1 MNNIYLHAIYAYYN
15 RYCHEETIKKLE
27 YILKSDAILSRRLQ
41 MNNDPYGFNGI
52 DYISLCDYEKR
63 NLHHEGMPDYTAYYS
78 YIRESLSLMFPKDKI
93 KVIKPQMVDFI
104 GLSKSGLER
113 MLELGLSKEKRYSDL
128 YDEVQ
133 VKDIVPLTSLNGI
146 TMPLDKM
153 IKGYIPENIA
163 TTIVRKELE
172 QIKELLIKYNHEVPM
187 YDIDSFI
194 TLDDDQ
200 NVKTLVKEY
209 YNKI

>member
-1 MNNIYLHAIYAYYN
+1 MDNIYLHAIYAFYK
-15 RYCHEETIKKLE
+15 RYRHEDTIKKLK
-27 YILKSDAILSRRLQ
+27 YILESDAILSRRLQ

-63 NLHHEGMPDYTAYYS
+63 NLHHKGMPDYTAYYS

-93 KVIKPQMVDFI
+93 EVIKPKMVDFI
-104 GLSKSGLER
+104 GLSKSGLDR
-113 MLELGLSKEKRYSDL
+113 MLELGLSKEQRYSDL

-133 VKDIVPLTSLNGI
+133 VKDIVPLTSLNGV

-153 IKGYIPENIA
+153 VKGFIPENIA
-163 TTIVRKELE
+163 TSMVQRELE

-194 TLDDDQ
+194 SLDDDQ

>member
-1 MNNIYLHAIYAYYN
+1 MDNIYLHAISAFYK
-15 RYCHEETIKKLE
+15 RYRHEDTIRKLK
-27 YILKSDAILSRRLQ
+27 YILESDAILSRRLQ

-78 YIRESLSLMFPKDKI
+78 YIRKSLSLMFPKDKI
-93 KVIKPQMVDFI
+93 EVIKPQIVDFI
-104 GLSKSGLER
+104 GLSQLGQER
-113 MLELGLSKEKRYSDL
+113 MLKLGLSTKKRYSDL

-133 VKDIVPLTSLNGI
+133 VKDIVPLTSLNGV

-153 IKGYIPENIA
+153 INGFIPENIA
-163 TTIVRKELE
+163 ATTVRRELE

-194 TLDDDQ
+194 SLDDDQ